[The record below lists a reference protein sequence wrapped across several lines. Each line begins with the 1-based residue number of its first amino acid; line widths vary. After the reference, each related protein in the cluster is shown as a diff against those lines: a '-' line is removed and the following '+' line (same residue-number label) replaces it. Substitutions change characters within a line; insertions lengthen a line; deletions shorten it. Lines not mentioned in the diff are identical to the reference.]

1 MAKIIKLTESDLQ
14 RLVRRIVD
22 EQSVGQGPA
31 QTPQQIRQDS
41 RAQPRNATLQL
52 NQSQLASMQQ
62 NLIKQFQQANG
73 LTADGVVGKATYDAM
88 VKKGILPNVAIPQ
101 PAAKPIQSGGALN
114 QFQYGGGATGG
125 VGATGNF

>member
-101 PAAKPIQSGGALN
+101 PAAKPIQSRGA
-114 QFQYGGGATGG
+114 ATGSYG
-125 VGATGNF
+125 VSGDF